1 MGYNK
6 INRVQYLSGKKV
18 MWVEFISGVGM
29 GGGGGGALRGLEP
42 PLISDGAPHIFFDP
56 PNYFAFTKRCFVLE
70 NEFCVL
76 KKLEP
81 PHRKTS
87 SYATVYSCII

>member
-29 GGGGGGALRGLEP
+29 GGGGGGP
-42 PLISDGAPHIFFDP
+42 PGAGAPP
-56 PNYFAFTKRCFVLE
+56 YF
-70 NEFCVL
+70 
-76 KKLEP
+76 
-81 PHRKTS
+81 
-87 SYATVYSCII
+87 